1 MKRHLTTAIL
11 ALAAVLIVAGAVFAQ
26 GGAQGASSSKPKAV
40 AAEPIADVG
49 SVAKGD
55 NAAHDFVIKNEGTA
69 DLQITNV
76 QPACG
81 CTVARYD
88 KTIAPGKT
96 GSIHVVVDTTTFSGA
111 IAKYVTAFTNDPD
124 NPQIQLTVKAKVE
137 PYIAIKPGYARFIV
151 VRGESQQGIITQTL
165 SATDGQTFDITGVDS
180 PMPALKVTYREATP
194 KERQPDVKGK
204 QWRVDM
210 ALSNDTAPVGAIATY
225 VTVHTTH
232 PKQKVVEIPVSGF
245 VRPILAVTPPVVD
258 FGKFDLKEP
267 RRFTFDV
274 KNYATEQIK
283 LVSVDPAGKG
293 VGAELQPVE
302 PGRHYSVHMT
312 LNPDM
317 GKGPFQGKLMVH
329 TDSPKIPV
337 VEVPYRGVVL

>member
-11 ALAAVLIVAGAVFAQ
+11 ALASVLIVAGALFAQ
-26 GGAQGASSSKPKAV
+26 GGAPGATAGKPKAV
-40 AAEPIADVG
+40 VAEPIADVG

-55 NAAHDFVIKNEGTA
+55 NAAHDFVLKNDGTG

-96 GSIHVVVDTTTFSGA
+96 GMVHVVVDTTTFSGA
-111 IAKYVTAFTNDPD
+111 IAKYVNVFTNDPD

-151 VRGESQQGIITQTL
+151 VRGEAQQGVITQSL
-165 SATDGQTFDITGVDS
+165 SATDGQSFDITGVDS
-180 PMPALKVTYREATP
+180 PMPALKVTYHEATG
-194 KERQPDVKGK
+194 KDRQPDAKGK

-232 PKQKVVEIPVSGF
+232 PKQKLVEIPVSGF
-245 VRPILAVTPPVVD
+245 VRPIIAVTPPVAD
-258 FGKFDLKEP
+258 FGKLDLKEP
-267 RRFTFDV
+267 RRFTFNV
-274 KNYATEQIK
+274 KNYATEPIK
-283 LVSVDPAGKG
+283 LTSVD
-293 VGAELQPVE
+293 
-302 PGRHYSVHMT
+302 PGRHYSVHLT
-312 LNPDM
+312 LRPDM
-317 GKGPFQGKLMVH
+317 AKGPFEGKLMVH

-337 VEVPYRGVVL
+337 VEVAYRGVVL

>member
-1 MKRHLTTAIL
+1 MKRHVTTAIL
-11 ALAAVLIVAGAVFAQ
+11 ALASILIVAGVLLAE
-26 GGAQGASSSKPKAV
+26 GAPAGKPKAV
-40 AAEPIADVG
+40 VVEPIADVG

-55 NAAHDFVIKNEGTA
+55 NAAHDFAIKNEGTG

-96 GSIHVVVDTTTFSGA
+96 GSVHVLVDTTTFSGA
-111 IAKYVTAFTNDPD
+111 IAKYVTVYTNDPD

-151 VRGESQQGIITQTL
+151 VRGEAQQGVITQSL
-165 SATDGQTFDITGVDS
+165 SATDGQSFDITGVDS
-180 PMPALKVTYREATP
+180 PMPALKVTYHEATG
-194 KERQPDVKGK
+194 KDRQPDAKGK

-232 PKQKVVEIPVSGF
+232 PKQKLVEIPVSGF
-245 VRPILAVTPPVVD
+245 VRPIIAVTPPVAD
-258 FGKFDLKEP
+258 FGKLDLKEP
-267 RRFTFDV
+267 RRFTFDL

-283 LVSVDPAGKG
+283 LTSIDTGGKA

-302 PGRHYSVHMT
+302 PGRHYSVHLT
-312 LNPDM
+312 LRPDM
-317 GKGPFQGKLMVH
+317 AKGPFEGKLMVH

-337 VEVPYRGVVL
+337 VEVAYRGVVL